1 MRTFHVI
8 LGLPKFLNIFF
19 DYIKLEIY
27 YRWFNLDDIVKA
39 RNNLHAIDEK
49 KKKKKNES
57 KTKTNKL
64 KRFFLKYFV
73 FEGEEF

>member
-1 MRTFHVI
+1 M
-8 LGLPKFLNIFF
+8 
-19 DYIKLEIY
+19 
-27 YRWFNLDDIVKA
+27 VKA

-57 KTKTNKL
+57 NSKANKV
-64 KRFFLKYFV
+64 KKFFLKYFV